1 MSSHAAF
8 RKAYEYVG
16 GGCIVD
22 EKGIVLIVL
31 GLGAGGFTG
40 AAYDI
45 PTVLTWTEPYSV
57 LGQVFLAL
65 LGGSALSAMILV
77 FAGFGEDGFGAIPL
91 VVLGVI
97 GAIGTIAVVF
107 AQGDMAAL
115 AISSAGVTLGERAD
129 DYRSLAI
136 GATLLVAV
144 GIALWIMGSL
154 RSKKR
159 SAVTVLGC
167 VAVLVALVLVRIDF
181 YGIFLPA
188 GIM

>member
-1 MSSHAAF
+1 
-8 RKAYEYVG
+8 
-16 GGCIVD
+16 
-22 EKGIVLIVL
+22 
-31 GLGAGGFTG
+31 
-40 AAYDI
+40 
-45 PTVLTWTEPYSV
+45 
-57 LGQVFLAL
+57 
-65 LGGSALSAMILV
+65 MILV